1 MHGFVAVSCLLTN
14 CAYTVA
20 TFFASNLSHRH
31 WMGSV
36 RAGLVIVAYYEIIIA
51 VHQNLNVT
59 VALHSKMGAD
69 IIYSVLR

>member
-1 MHGFVAVSCLLTN
+1 
-14 CAYTVA
+14 
-20 TFFASNLSHRH
+20 
-31 WMGSV
+31 MGSV